1 MGNTV
6 QTVTTGTSYNRRIKA
21 PSTSYLS
28 RVTTRGFA
36 LLALLTLA
44 ACRPRASR
52 LLLVDYTLG
61 DPIDLQATAL
71 PWHDAGYTVEY
82 RRFFPH
88 LTRDDLRR
96 YHGVVVLG
104 GMRPDA
110 PSDALTTGDAVLL
123 TEWVR
128 AGGVVVLGY
137 PAGALDRWTMNRW
150 LASLGAGLEITD
162 SAPSPARSAMP
173 IRRTLPS
180 VDLLP
185 VELADTRTI
194 RVRLPAQ
201 ALARVRPATRG
212 APTGPAIIAAVRVAQ
227 GLVVVTSR
235 EALAVEDTGATKDFF
250 ETVARWTRRPAEW
263 ANVPAAIA
271 PSPLSLEGG
280 PESLRS
286 RLPLATPPGGSRPV
300 TLPLH
305 VDPHPNADSV
315 TSPEWTGHAGLRVLW
330 AEAPGFR
337 AGYLERKTALDS
349 LTSLLDVGAL
359 NVFAGPVNVE
369 AMAESTHYAPWE
381 RTVTQN
387 VWKVMGDR
395 LEQTSARWVPALE
408 PDSFR
413 LPPDTTG
420 VAAGRCLLDPGY
432 WNAALVPGMISLAR
446 LAAQH
451 QDLIPAVAIDL
462 EREPSSTQ
470 PAATI
475 CEADFDAGIDAM
487 VKDSAVTAGEA
498 ADLKKVAPQDRYD
511 VLLNEGLV
519 DDLFEALER
528 VTTTRASDLRN
539 RLLRIRPGLMLAVRA
554 AAPPQDWFGRGLL
567 RGWSSPAVPVILLTR
582 DPSSRQTNRRYRGRG
597 INVLTAFQLVP
608 QGIAPAAWAGL
619 RPLAFRENDGF
630 WLDARRSGISP
641 GNDSTWRLVRRLVPE
656 K

>member
-1 MGNTV
+1 MH
-6 QTVTTGTSYNRRIKA
+6 TVTTAASYCHRIKTR
-21 PSTSYLS
+21 STSYLS
-28 RVTTRGFA
+28 GVTKRGVA
-36 LLALLTLA
+36 LLALLTVA

-61 DPIDLQATAL
+61 DPIDLQTTAL

-88 LTRDDLRR
+88 LTRDDMHR
-96 YHGVVVLG
+96 YHGVVLLG

-110 PSDALTTGDAVLL
+110 PSDALTTGDAVIL
-123 TEWVR
+123 TEWIR

-137 PAGALDRWTMNRW
+137 PTSALDRWTMNQW
-150 LASLGAGLEITD
+150 LKSLGAGLAISD
-162 SAPSPARSAMP
+162 SAPLTTPHPAMP
-173 IRRTLPS
+173 IRRALPS

-185 VELADTRTI
+185 VELAGTRTL
-194 RVRLPAQ
+194 RLRLPAQ
-201 ALARVRPATRG
+201 ALARIRPAPRD
-212 APTGPAIIAAVRVAQ
+212 APPGPAIIAAARVGQ

-235 EALAVEDTGATKDFF
+235 EALAVDDTGTTGDFL
-250 ETVARWTRRPAEW
+250 EAVARWTRRPAEW
-263 ANVPAAIA
+263 ANVPAATA
-271 PSPLSLEGG
+271 PAPLSLEGG
-280 PESLRS
+280 PDSVRS
-286 RLPLATPPGGSRPV
+286 RLPLATPPGGSRPL
-300 TLPLH
+300 TLPLRA
-305 VDPHPNADSV
+305 DQHPGTDSE
-315 TSPEWTGHAGLRVLW
+315 TLPDWTGHAGLRVLW
-330 AEAPGFR
+330 ADALGYR
-337 AGYLERKTALDS
+337 AGYLERKSALDS
-349 LTSLLDVGAL
+349 LTALLDVGAF
-359 NVFAGPVNVE
+359 NVFAGPANVE
-369 AMAESTHYAPWE
+369 AMAESTHYASWE

-432 WNAALVPGMISLAR
+432 WNAAVVPGMISLAR

-475 CEADFDAGIDAM
+475 CEADFEAGLDWM
-487 VKDSAVTAGEA
+487 VKDSAVTAAQA
-498 ADLKKVAPQDRYD
+498 ADLKKVPPQDRYD
-511 VLLNEGLV
+511 VLLNDGLV

-528 VTTTRASDLRN
+528 VTTTRASDLKTRM
-539 RLLRIRPGLMLAVRA
+539 LRIRPGLMLAVRA

-567 RGWSSPAVPVILLTR
+567 RGWSTRGNPVILLTR
-582 DPSSRQTNRRYRGRG
+582 DPSSRQTNARYRGRG

-608 QGIAPAAWAGL
+608 QGIPPSAWGGL

>member
-1 MGNTV
+1 MT
-6 QTVTTGTSYNRRIKA
+6 K
-21 PSTSYLS
+21 
-28 RVTTRGFA
+28 RGVA

-61 DPIDLQATAL
+61 DPVDLQATAL

-88 LTRDDLRR
+88 LTRDDMHR
-96 YHGVVVLG
+96 YHGVVMLG

-137 PAGALDRWTMNRW
+137 PASALDRWTMNQW
-150 LASLGAGLEITD
+150 LKSLGAGLEITD
-162 SAPSPARSAMP
+162 SAPTATTQSALP
-173 IRRTLPS
+173 LRRALPS

-185 VELADTRTI
+185 VELVGTRAL
-194 RVRLPAQ
+194 RLRLPAQ
-201 ALARVRPATRG
+201 ALARIRPAMRG
-212 APTGPAIIAAVRVAQ
+212 ASQPAIIAAVRVNQ

-235 EALAVEDTGATKDFF
+235 EALAAADTGATKDFL

-263 ANVPAAIA
+263 ANVPAAVA
-271 PSPLSLEGG
+271 PAPLSLEGG
-280 PESLRS
+280 PESVRS
-286 RLPLATPPGGSRPV
+286 RLPLATPPGGSLPV

-305 VDPHPNADSV
+305 VDQHASADTESL
-315 TSPEWTGHAGLRVLW
+315 PEWTGHAGLRVLW
-330 AEAPGFR
+330 ADPLGYR
-337 AGYLERKTALDS
+337 AGFVERKNALDS
-349 LTSLLDVGAL
+349 LTSLLDVGAF
-359 NVFAGPVNVE
+359 NVFAGPANVE

-381 RTVTQN
+381 RTVAQN

-432 WNAALVPGMISLAR
+432 WNAAVVPGMISLAR

-475 CEADFDAGIDAM
+475 CEADFEAGLDAM
-487 VKDSAVTAGEA
+487 VKDSAVTAAQA
-498 ADLKKVAPQDRYD
+498 AELKKVAPEDRYD

-528 VTTTRASDLRN
+528 VTTTRASDLRT
-539 RLLRIRPGLMLAVRA
+539 RMLRIRPGLMLAVRA

-567 RGWSSPAVPVILLTR
+567 RGWSTRGAPVILLTR
-582 DPSSRQTNRRYRGRG
+582 DPSSRQTNGRYRGRG

-608 QGIAPAAWAGL
+608 QGIPPAAWGGL

-630 WLDARRSGISP
+630 WLDARQSGISP
-641 GNDSTWRLVRRLVPE
+641 GNDSTWRFVRRLVPE

>member
-1 MGNTV
+1 
-6 QTVTTGTSYNRRIKA
+6 
-21 PSTSYLS
+21 
-28 RVTTRGFA
+28 VTTRGVA
-36 LLALLTLA
+36 LLTLLTLA

-61 DPIDLQATAL
+61 DPIDLQSTAL

-88 LTRDDLRR
+88 LTRDDMHR
-96 YHGVVVLG
+96 YHSVVVLG
-104 GMRPDA
+104 GLRPDA
-110 PSDALTTGDAVLL
+110 PSDALTTGDAVIL
-123 TEWVR
+123 TEWIR

-137 PAGALDRWTMNRW
+137 PGSALDRWTMNQW
-150 LASLGAGLEITD
+150 LKSLGAGLQISD
-162 SAPSPARSAMP
+162 SAPPTTPRSAMP
-173 IRRTLPS
+173 IPRALPS

-185 VELADTRTI
+185 VELGDTRTL
-194 RVRLPAQ
+194 RLRLPAQ
-201 ALARVRPATRG
+201 ALARVRPTTRG
-212 APTGPAIIAAVRVAQ
+212 GPPGPAIIAAARVAQ

-235 EALAVEDTGATKDFF
+235 EALAADDTGTTRDFL

-263 ANVPAAIA
+263 ANVPAAMA
-271 PSPLSLEGG
+271 PAPLSLEGG
-280 PESLRS
+280 PEPVRS
-286 RLPLATPPGGSRPV
+286 RLPLATPPGGSRAL
-300 TLPLH
+300 TLPLR
-305 VDPHPNADSV
+305 ADQHSKSDSE
-315 TSPEWTGHAGLRVLW
+315 TLPEWTGHAGLRVLW
-330 AEAPGFR
+330 ADALGYR
-337 AGYLERKTALDS
+337 AGYVERKNALDS
-349 LTSLLDVGAL
+349 LTSLLDVGAF
-359 NVFAGPVNVE
+359 NVFAGPANVE

-395 LEQTSARWVPALE
+395 LEQSSARWVPALE

-475 CEADFDAGIDAM
+475 CEADFEAGLDAM
-487 VKDSAVTAGEA
+487 VKDSSVTAAQA
-498 ADLKKVAPQDRYD
+498 ADLKKVASQDRYD

-519 DDLFEALER
+519 DDLFEALEH
-528 VTTTRASDLRN
+528 VTTTRAADLRT
-539 RLLRIRPGLMLAVRA
+539 RMLRIRPGLLLAVRA

-567 RGWSSPAVPVILLTR
+567 RGWSTPGTPVILLTR
-582 DPSSRQTNRRYRGRG
+582 DPSSRQTNDRYRSRG
-597 INVLTAFQLVP
+597 ITVLTAFQLVP
-608 QGIAPAAWAGL
+608 QGIAPAAWGGL
-619 RPLAFRENDGF
+619 RPLAFRDNAGF
-630 WLDARRSGISP
+630 WLDARRSGISAA
-641 GNDSTWRLVRRLVPE
+641 NDSMWRLVRRLVPE